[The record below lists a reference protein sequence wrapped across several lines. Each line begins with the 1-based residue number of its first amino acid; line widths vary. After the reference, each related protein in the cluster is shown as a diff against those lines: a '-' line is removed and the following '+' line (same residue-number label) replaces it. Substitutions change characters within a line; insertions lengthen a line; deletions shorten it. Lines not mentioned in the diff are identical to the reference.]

1 MQVELTNLAFDDFL
15 DATSLAR
22 KTPRFNSENE
32 LDEIL
37 EELMF
42 INIEE

>member
-15 DATSLAR
+15 DATSLSR
-22 KTPRFNSENE
+22 KTSRFNSENE